1 MHVDVVTGR
10 RLHRRS
16 RAPSWLREEEGGRG
30 RRRERRGDGADKLVS
45 RSSTP
50 QRLNAAGVASQRA
63 LAKNKGKRSR
73 EKKMKIKRVKKRGWS
88 SRDERE
94 KRIKLIA

>member
-16 RAPSWLREEEGGRG
+16 RAPSWLREGGVGRG
-30 RRRERRGDGADKLVS
+30 RRRRERRGDGADKLVS

-73 EKKMKIKRVKKRGWS
+73 EKKNENKKS
-88 SRDERE
+88 E
-94 KRIKLIA
+94 KKGLE